1 MSNKIYWER
10 NKNKCPTD
18 TIVSNEQCNS
28 EAIVIGRQFSDGLN
42 EQERLKLYEIEHKA
56 QVNILEGI
64 EVNSEKQEIDE
75 NKVVNI
81 FVPTKLSDLV
91 NDKHFIDAI
100 TPDQVKDA
108 IGGEVAFKQDFT
120 VTEEQWASFNWN
132 FKEEIEEPEIPS
144 EEIEENKEEI

>member
-1 MSNKIYWER
+1 MNKIYWER
-10 NKNKCPTD
+10 NKNKCPAD

-42 EQERLKLYEIEHKA
+42 EQERLKLFNIEHNA
-56 QVNILEGI
+56 QVNIIEAI
-64 EVNSEKQEIDE
+64 EVNSEKQEVDE

-81 FVPTKLSDLV
+81 FVPTRVSQLE
-91 NDKHFIDAI
+91 NDKNFINEI
-100 TPDQVKDA
+100 TPEQVKTA
-108 IGGEVAFKQDFT
+108 IGGEVAFKPDFII
-120 VTEEQWASFNWN
+120 TEEQWASFDWN

>member
-1 MSNKIYWER
+1 MSKIYWER

-42 EQERLKLYEIEHKA
+42 EQERLKLFNIEHNA
-56 QVNILEGI
+56 QVNIIEAI
-64 EVNSEKQEIDE
+64 EVNSEKQEVDG

-81 FVPTKLSDLV
+81 FVPTRVSQLE
-91 NDKHFIDAI
+91 NDKNFINEI
-100 TPDQVKDA
+100 TPEQVKTA
-108 IGGEVAFKQDFT
+108 IGGEVAFRSDFT
-120 VTEEQWASFNWN
+120 ITEEQWASFDWN